1 MKTIKIMLMVSVA
14 LLLTACGS
22 NKETLMVVA
31 DDYCGVN
38 APIAGVEFGRE
49 TELQPWGWAFDKS
62 SGKVPED
69 ISMQIVSE
77 DKKNGLRV
85 PLTRM
90 SRPDVAK
97 VFNLPIE
104 MAGYSGKIDIKTLP
118 PATYTVSV
126 LQAVEGK
133 IFICNSPS
141 KIVLK

>member
-1 MKTIKIMLMVSVA
+1 MKTIKVLLLVTAA
-14 LLLTACGS
+14 LTLTACGS
-22 NKETLMVVA
+22 NKDTLLIIA

-38 APIAGVEFGRE
+38 APIGGVDINRE
-49 TELQPWGWAFDKS
+49 TELLPWGWAFDKS

-69 ISMQIVSE
+69 ISMQIISE

-97 VFNLPIE
+97 AFNLPIE
-104 MAGYSGKIDIKTLP
+104 MAGYGGKIDLKSLP
-118 PATYTVSV
+118 PAIYTVSV
-126 LQAVEGK
+126 VQGVEGK
-133 IFICNSPS
+133 IFVCSSSS